1 MTLREANL
9 LRLLLAWLVVG
20 VLSACT
26 SGPKTAPEPY
36 LRTRVL
42 EAQNAGS
49 RQFARADYAAALPQF
64 TQAWRL
70 AVSLDDTA
78 AAARNQYNV
87 ARTELA
93 MGRVQT
99 ALSRASEIDEPS
111 VRVEAH
117 MLRAQIHLS
126 MGQWEQARST
136 LSQLA
141 LSCPGACPY
150 AASVGLLHARL
161 ALGLGQWHD
170 AANQARA
177 VIPLLHLRQEDV
189 EQANAWRLLASAQRR
204 QGETAAAL
212 ESAKAALALDR
223 KLALPEKIVRDWMLI
238 GDIHGTTYPSQ
249 ARESY
254 QRALTVAQAARIESL
269 IVLAQQAIQEN
280 SP

>member
-1 MTLREANL
+1 MTLRSGNV
-9 LRLLLAWLVVG
+9 LRLWLAWLVVG

-26 SGPKTAPEPY
+26 AGPKAAPEPY

-42 EAQNAGS
+42 EAQNAGI

-93 MGRVQT
+93 MGMAQT
-99 ALSRASEIDEPS
+99 ALSLVSEIDEPS
-111 VRVEAH
+111 VSVEAY
-117 MLRAQIHLS
+117 MLRVQIHLS

-136 LSQLA
+136 LIQLT
-141 LSCPGACPY
+141 LSCPEACPY
-150 AASVGLLHARL
+150 AASVGLLKAHL
-161 ALGLGQWHD
+161 ALGLGQWQD
-170 AANQARA
+170 AAHQART
-177 VIPLLHLRQEDV
+177 VIPLLQLRQEDV
-189 EQANAWRLLASAQRR
+189 ELANAWRLLASAQIR
-204 QGETAAAL
+204 QGEAEAAL
-212 ESAKAALALDR
+212 ECAKAALALDR
-223 KLALPEKIVRDWMLI
+223 KLALPEKIARDWMLI
-238 GDIHGTTYPSQ
+238 ADIQRVTHPSQ